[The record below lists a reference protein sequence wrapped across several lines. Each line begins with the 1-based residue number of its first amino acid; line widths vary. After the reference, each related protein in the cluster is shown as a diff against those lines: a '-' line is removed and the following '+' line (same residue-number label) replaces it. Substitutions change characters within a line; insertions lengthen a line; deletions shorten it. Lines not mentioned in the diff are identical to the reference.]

1 MEADLDTEL
10 DLRAA
15 VDTLASG
22 VGDILEEELAVVAV
36 GIAVAVAK
44 S

>member
-1 MEADLDTEL
+1 MEADLGTEL

-15 VDTLASG
+15 VDTPASA
-22 VGDILEEELAVVAV
+22 VGGILEEELAVVAV
-36 GIAVAVAK
+36 DIAVAVAK

>member
-1 MEADLDTEL
+1 MEAVLGTEL

-15 VDTLASG
+15 VDTPASA
-22 VGDILEEELAVVAV
+22 VGDILEEELAVVVV